1 MISMDYEVTRSPLI
15 LGEILMIKPI
25 NHDQTS
31 LQQQSIPA
39 GPQDQQVAQDLLDT
53 LKAHHD
59 KCVGMAANMI
69 GVHKRI
75 IAVNIGPTDLLMLNP
90 VITRKNSPYQAQEG
104 CLSLP
109 GERST
114 TRYQQIIVRFSDVDG
129 HQHTLPLTGFAAQI
143 VQHEVDHCNGI
154 LI

>member
-1 MISMDYEVTRSPLI
+1 
-15 LGEILMIKPI
+15 MIKPI
-25 NHDQTS
+25 NHNQTS
-31 LQQQSIPA
+31 LRQQSTPA
-39 GPQDQQVAQDLLDT
+39 GPQDRQVAQDLLDT

-59 KCVGMAANMI
+59 NCVGMAANMI
-69 GVHKRI
+69 GVDKRI
-75 IAVNIGPTDLLMLNP
+75 IAVNIGPTDLLMFNP
-90 VITRKNSPYQAQEG
+90 VITSKKLPYQTQEG

-114 TRYQQIIVRFSDVDG
+114 TRWQQIIVRFSDVNG
-129 HQHTLPLTGFAAQI
+129 RQHTLPLTGFAAQI